1 MEGCVIC
8 SKLEGGH
15 EKVHTKQRVNLIT
28 RTDIVTS
35 QVFHVCVGTLDLC
48 RFFVHVPR
56 NHRNIW
62 SELRTPFKTKLIM
75 LRSKDAIQNAP
86 P

>member
-48 RFFVHVPR
+48 RFILCMSLEITEIFGQNYGLHSKR
-56 NHRNIW
+56 N
-62 SELRTPFKTKLIM
+62 
-75 LRSKDAIQNAP
+75 
-86 P
+86 

>member
-35 QVFHVCVGTLDLC
+35 QVFHVCVCVGTLVLK
-48 RFFVHVPR
+48 
-56 NHRNIW
+56 
-62 SELRTPFKTKLIM
+62 SM
-75 LRSKDAIQNAP
+75 
-86 P
+86 